1 MTIRAGG
8 NPSIG
13 YNESWYYAT
22 AKGLKSYPRLTEM
35 VITDVCII
43 GAGYT
48 GLSAA
53 IHLARKGYSVAV
65 LEAHRVGSGA
75 SGRNGGVLGMGQRK
89 DQEELEEWLGIDDAK
104 RMWQIAY
111 DANQLVRDLIEEFS
125 IDCDLTN
132 GHLAVAHKPS
142 HVKHMWDHCEHG
154 TPIKC
159 GFDVRVQHARTRQ

>member
-35 VITDVCII
+35 VIADVCII

-111 DANQLVRDLIEEFS
+111 DANQLVRDLIEEFI
-125 IDCDLTN
+125 IDCELNKVLSCAYSDGGLGRMDAGDDVGVLSTIQN
-132 GHLAVAHKPS
+132 MKDDMS
-142 HVKHMWDHCEHG
+142 HVWSW
-154 TPIKC
+154 
-159 GFDVRVQHARTRQ
+159 